1 MTVKIY
7 ARVNQLTKKVD
18 KIISASAEFI
28 SGMPD
33 YDLWIETVE
42 DGSIRKNYAGIG
54 DTYDVDKDA
63 FISSKPFNS
72 WTLNETTCRWEAPS
86 SRPDGLYHWNET
98 SQSWDAA
105 SSD

>member
-1 MTVKIY
+1 MAIY

-18 KIISASAEFI
+18 KIICASPEFI

-54 DTYDVDKDA
+54 NTYDVDKDA
-63 FISSKPFNS
+63 FISVKPFAS
-72 WTLNETTCRWEAPS
+72 WTLDETTCQWTPPTA
-86 SRPDGLYHWNET
+86 RPDGLVEWNEET
-98 SQSWDAA
+98 TSWDVAE
-105 SSD
+105 

>member
-72 WTLNETTCRWEAPS
+72 WTLNETTCRWEAPA